1 MTKEEKN
8 LQNAMTEGVIWKQLL
23 LFFFPIVL
31 GTFFQQ
37 LYNTADAIIVGKFVG
52 KEALA
57 AVGGTTGTLINLLV
71 GFFVGLSSGASVIIS
86 QFFGARRPD
95 DVSRAVHTTMALALA
110 SGAALTVLGIW
121 SSRAVL
127 VMMGTPE
134 DVLGHA
140 VTYINIYFLGMIPSL
155 IYNIGSGILRAV
167 GDSRRP
173 LFFLISATM
182 TNIVLDVVLVIG
194 LNMGVAGAAAATV
207 LSQVVSAV
215 LVMMTLC
222 RSPQV
227 YRVQLKKIRF
237 YGDMLV
243 RIVRIGLPAGLQSVM
258 YSLSN
263 IIIQASVNGFGTDV
277 MAAYTAYGK
286 VDGMYWMVINAFGV
300 AITTFVGQNFGARLY
315 DRMKKSINVCLGIA
329 AAVTLL
335 LSGVL
340 MVVAEPLLGL
350 FSDDAQV
357 LEIGLSIVRLIV
369 PTYITYIFI
378 EILSGAMRGAGDSR
392 NCMYITLGSFV
403 VFRQVYLMIVYK
415 LWGTI
420 IPVVMGYPAG
430 WVVCSVIFF
439 FYYRSGRWKKSA
451 VFGDDRQVCFCC
463 EIPHGGFH
471 AHDVLGSIGLA
482 GDDVHRAD
490 VDIRY
495 RRREQDMYGFR
506 KSNLDTHGAYRLRI
520 GDAGLCLYAR
530 CGARRCQ
537 QGHVN
542 DVLFHVYSSD
552 INSS

>member
-194 LNMGVAGAAAATV
+194 LDMGVAGAAAATV

-215 LVMMTLC
+215 LVMMMLC

-315 DRMKKSINVCLGIA
+315 DRINVCLGIA

-378 EILSGAMRGAGDSR
+378 EILSGAMRGAGDSLIPTIMTLTGVCLLR
-392 NCMYITLGSFV
+392 VFWVTVVVSAHHELNVLLLSYPITWIVTSGMFM
-403 VFRQVYLMIVYK
+403 VYYL
-415 LWGTI
+415 
-420 IPVVMGYPAG
+420 
-430 WVVCSVIFF
+430 
-439 FYYRSGRWKKSA
+439 RGRWLK
-451 VFGDDRQVCFCC
+451 
-463 EIPHGGFH
+463 
-471 AHDVLGSIGLA
+471 
-482 GDDVHRAD
+482 
-490 VDIRY
+490 
-495 RRREQDMYGFR
+495 
-506 KSNLDTHGAYRLRI
+506 
-520 GDAGLCLYAR
+520 R
-530 CGARRCQ
+530 CIALQ
-537 QGHVN
+537 N
-542 DVLFHVYSSD
+542 AE
-552 INSS
+552 N